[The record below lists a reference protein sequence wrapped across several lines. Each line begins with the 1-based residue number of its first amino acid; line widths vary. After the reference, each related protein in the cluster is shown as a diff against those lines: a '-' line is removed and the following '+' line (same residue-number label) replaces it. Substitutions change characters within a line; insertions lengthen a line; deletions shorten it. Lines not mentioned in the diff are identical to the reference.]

1 MIDRRGD
8 QLGKVLVCFHAVTIQ
23 HRGRATRSIAHD
35 THGHRLGQNKA
46 QTGFEG
52 SQEALHVKFWL
63 QRLWHKNKLAQFGCV
78 RAGGVRMWDGGTAS
92 MFADVTRYLE
102 LRAALASTEA
112 TPAGPAV
119 RHLSQE
125 ARRLESKII
134 ITLPAAL
141 FTQASND
148 YPSACDTAAPTRE
161 WKDYWQYVCPET
173 ETAPTH

>member
-1 MIDRRGD
+1 MERLKHWCAWRGTAD
-8 QLGKVLVCFHAVTIQ
+8 GLC
-23 HRGRATRSIAHD
+23 
-35 THGHRLGQNKA
+35 QNKA

-52 SQEALHVKFWL
+52 SQEALHALKVSL
-63 QRLWHKNKLAQFGCV
+63 QRLLWHKNKISPIRVCVLGGGC
-78 RAGGVRMWDGGTAS
+78 ARMWDGGTAS

>member
-1 MIDRRGD
+1 MGTRADRSPSRYP
-8 QLGKVLVCFHAVTIQ
+8 Q
-23 HRGRATRSIAHD
+23 HRHSPPQRKRHFLIWRS
-35 THGHRLGQNKA
+35 
-46 QTGFEG
+46 
-52 SQEALHVKFWL
+52 SQEALHVAWKSGY
-63 QRLWHKNKLAQFGCV
+63 KDCCGTKTKLAQFGCV
-78 RAGGVRMWDGGTAS
+78 SWAGGARMWDGGTAS

-102 LRAALASTEA
+102 MRAALASTEA